1 MHLAVDIGN
10 TKTKVAWFN
19 NQELSGSKVFDAF
32 SEEEL
37 WRFVDAEQYSKIIV
51 STVKKLSVNF
61 LERCAK
67 SEILLFSQ
75 STPLPIL
82 VHYATPA
89 TLGLDRLAAAVGA
102 QARFPK
108 QNVLVFDFGSCI
120 TTEFVSAQGVYCG
133 GAIAPGL
140 NLRFKAMHTFTDK
153 LPLIPA
159 GSPTLPTLTGDST
172 ESCMQSG
179 VVNGILF
186 EISGSMAAYDA
197 EYKDLKVIF
206 TGGDASYFESLLNM
220 NIFAYP
226 YLVLRGL
233 NVILEYN
240 AR

>member
-19 NQELSGSKVFDAF
+19 NQELSGSKVFGAF

-75 STPLPIL
+75 STPLPIS
-82 VHYATPA
+82 VDYATPT

-108 QNVLVFDFGSCI
+108 QNVLCFDLGSCV
-120 TTEFVSAQGVYCG
+120 TTEFVDAKGIYRG

-140 NLRFKAMHTFTDK
+140 HLRFKAMHTFTDQ
-153 LPLIPA
+153 LPLISA
-159 GSPTLPTLTGDST
+159 GSAVLPALTGNST

-179 VVNGILF
+179 VVNGMLF
-186 EISGSMAAYDA
+186 EMQGAIAAYSKQY
-197 EYKDLKVIF
+197 EDLKVLF

-220 NIFAYP
+220 KIFADP